1 MQMVS
6 IKQTGKIATENAFN
20 VCLCI
25 FEALK
30 NIIITHTHAHKDT
43 HRLCNPSLHML
54 QIQMKTMATDQRGF
68 SRWDG
73 KVKTGNE
80 CLNISVAS

>member
-1 MQMVS
+1 MS
-6 IKQTGKIATENAFN
+6 LYFWSPKEHHHH
-20 VCLCI
+20 
-25 FEALK
+25 
-30 NIIITHTHAHKDT
+30 THTHAHKDT

-80 CLNISVAS
+80 CLNISVASWDIKYDLYGGT